1 MRPARRTRLLGAL
14 AVVLALAGCGGGPS
28 PEDTVEEF
36 VQAAAD
42 GDYAQVCE
50 LLDPEYLDAVE
61 AEGSSCAEV
70 MADTAEEGSGSLIAD
85 ADQLEVGEATVSE
98 DEQSAMVETSYD
110 GNEGAITLVK
120 VDDEWRVSLAS

>member
-1 MRPARRTRLLGAL
+1 MARKTPEQLAQEFEGRKAKGLAKGGAAYWPNIL
-14 AVVLALAGCGGGPS
+14 ANAVLRQIAARAEITPQGL
-28 PEDTVEEF
+28 VE
-36 VQAAAD
+36 
-42 GDYAQVCE
+42 
-50 LLDPEYLDAVE
+50 AVE